1 MGNIVPPSLTT
12 RLRLDPDAT
21 LRRGP
26 CQSRS
31 GFGGRPRGWRLFGS
45 RLYRDGLQAQLLRGR
60 QRPDLVSERAVTT
73 DGFPDPSDL
82 SRNHRRI
89 DRLHPAVTPWRGP
102 GVQADRGPN
111 AGRRTVKTGPWP
123 ILGSLDQSRTKRIPL
138 DVPQHQSEVVNLL
151 NGKGLESALPDMPA
165 GMVMFLVPTDMGR
178 QQPVNP
184 PADVPIVP
192 GPKNQMEMVGHQAI
206 GQDPHGLPK
215 RCFGDHVEERL
226 KVLVLVEN
234 LRAGIAP
241 VEHVI
246 AVTSGRRSRRA
257 RHDEG
262 PRSRE
267 NHFRTAPPILPR
279 SLGELPV
286 SPFGLIAGFGVGR
299 GFAIWDPFPV
309 QAPDK
314 APETCTWSTMSEGG
328 RQLAEPQPR
337 RKPDRLEVPKMRW
350 TCESPVS

>member
-102 GVQADRGPN
+102 GIQADRGRN

-138 DVPQHQSEVVNLL
+138 DVPQHHSEVVILL
-151 NGKGLESALPDMPA
+151 DGKGLEPALPDVSA
-165 GMVMFLVPTDMGR
+165 GMVMPLVAPDMELDLLVPVLFSAHVGEHVEPNVSLATAADARLRRPVGLTAVRCTD
-178 QQPVNP
+178 VF
-184 PADVPIVP
+184 AFEP
-192 GPKNQMEMVGHQAI
+192 GPASWKHAPTPE
-206 GQDPHGLPK
+206 
-215 RCFGDHVEERL
+215 RCPRQEPLGRNRPAAFTL
-226 KVLVLVEN
+226 CYKV
-234 LRAGIAP
+234 
-241 VEHVI
+241 
-246 AVTSGRRSRRA
+246 SGPSA
-257 RHDEG
+257 
-262 PRSRE
+262 
-267 NHFRTAPPILPR
+267 LPR
-279 SLGELPV
+279 ALSQWTRGKGMKMIEN
-286 SPFGLIAGFGVGR
+286 GQNKAGFPGVCRCQITTYDKESEVLR
-299 GFAIWDPFPV
+299 GH
-309 QAPDK
+309 
-314 APETCTWSTMSEGG
+314 
-328 RQLAEPQPR
+328 
-337 RKPDRLEVPKMRW
+337 
-350 TCESPVS
+350 